1 MSNLSLYLEAL
12 IDLPEP
18 ATYSQ
23 VHSRALQMFG
33 RYRVKGDKQ
42 SCRQSLERHVL
53 RGMASKDERG
63 LYTPT
68 SKACDPIKEL
78 ATKNRVLEA
87 KLAQALE
94 RIAELEGAAK

>member
-53 RGMASKDERG
+53 RGMATKDERG
-63 LYTPT
+63 LYAPT

-78 ATKNRVLEA
+78 ATKIRVLEA
-87 KLAQALE
+87 ECE
-94 RIAELEGAAK
+94 RLRQRVAELEATA

>member
-42 SCRQSLERHVL
+42 SCRQSLERHVM

-78 ATKNRVLEA
+78 ATKNRMLEA
-87 KLAQALE
+87 ECE
-94 RIAELEGAAK
+94 RLRQRIKELEASA

>member
-78 ATKNRVLEA
+78 ATKNRMLEA
-87 KLAQALE
+87 ECE
-94 RIAELEGAAK
+94 RLRQRIKELEASA